1 MSKSSKKVLAV
12 LGGLAVLGIYTTSP
26 EADARPQYA
35 KGFITAYPKLEEA
48 AKKAKC
54 GLCHEGE
61 TKKVRNAY
69 GKAVQAGVTKKNE
82 KNEDSSALL
91 ALVRHGVKATFL
103 SLAFLNSESTN
114 QMPSGQDSIRVRRTY
129 CTMSFPLEEK

>member
-1 MSKSSKKVLAV
+1 MSKSSKKLLAI

-35 KGFITAYPKLEEA
+35 KGFITSYPKLEEA

-61 TKKVRNAY
+61 TKKVRNDY
-69 GKAVQAGVTKKNE
+69 GKAVEKGVDGKKNE
-82 KNEDSSALL
+82 KDAEAIAAALK
-91 ALVRHGVKATFL
+91 KAAEIKSEGGKTFGEMIAAGEL
-103 SLAFLNSESTN
+103 
-114 QMPSGQDSIRVRRTY
+114 P
-129 CTMSFPLEEK
+129 K